1 MLRRDIAHAGFCYP
15 VGIGGREVRIQSKEL
30 DGIVALHL
38 QGKLMG
44 GPDAD
49 TFRKTIY
56 ELLERG
62 KKKVIVDLKS
72 VNWVNSTGVGILIS
86 GYTTLRKSGG
96 DLKLVHVSEKIR
108 SILYVTKLNLIFE
121 CFDSEDEAIASFD
134 E

>member
-1 MLRRDIAHAGFCYP
+1 M
-15 VGIGGREVRIQSKEL
+15 RIQSKEI
-30 DGIVALHL
+30 DGITILQL

-56 ELLERG
+56 GLLENG
-62 KKKVIVDLKS
+62 KKKVVVDLKG
-72 VNWVNSTGVGILIS
+72 VKWVNSTGVGILIS

-96 DLKLVHVSEKIR
+96 DMKLAHVSEKIQ

-121 CFDSEDEAIASFD
+121 CYDSNDEAIASFD

>member
-1 MLRRDIAHAGFCYP
+1 M
-15 VGIGGREVRIQSKEL
+15 RIQSKKL
-30 DGIVALHL
+30 DGIVSLHL

-56 ELLERG
+56 GLLETG
-62 KKKVIVDLKS
+62 KKRVIVDLKGIS
-72 VNWVNSTGVGILIS
+72 WVNSTGVGILIS

-96 DLKLVHVSEKIR
+96 DMKLIHVSEKIR

>member
-1 MLRRDIAHAGFCYP
+1 M
-15 VGIGGREVRIQSKEL
+15 RIQSKEFG
-30 DGIVALHL
+30 GITVLFL

-49 TFRKTIY
+49 TFRNTVY
-56 ELLERG
+56 ELLESGR
-62 KKKVIVDLKS
+62 KRLIVDLKG

-96 DLKLVHVSEKIR
+96 DMKLVHVSEKIQ